1 MVGSHEQT
9 EKCDEA
15 VGRNSRDTSGRD
27 QRRESNLTWQDC
39 TQERSGEDEHHG
51 HCVFGLTV
59 AGDLANPTRKRQN
72 AVTSDSED

>member
-15 VGRNSRDTSGRD
+15 VSRNSRDTSGRD

-39 TQERSGEDEHHG
+39 AQERSGEDEHHG

-59 AGDLANPTRKRQN
+59 AGDLANPARKRQN

>member
-15 VGRNSRDTSGRD
+15 VSRYSRDTSGRD

-39 TQERSGEDEHHG
+39 AQERSGEDEHHG

-59 AGDLANPTRKRQN
+59 ASDLADP
-72 AVTSDSED
+72 AG